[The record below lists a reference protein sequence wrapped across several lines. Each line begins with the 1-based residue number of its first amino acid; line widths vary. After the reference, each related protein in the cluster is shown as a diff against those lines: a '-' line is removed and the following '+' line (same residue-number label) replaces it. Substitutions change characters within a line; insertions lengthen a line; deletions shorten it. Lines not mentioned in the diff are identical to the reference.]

1 MSARACRR
9 QRINSAIDDNPKTC
23 SGRSIATRSDPDFVC
38 LAGWSLLSVSFRSD
52 LWRSPTAWTS
62 PTRARS
68 IRSTCARNVKSWATT
83 AAACNKRTAFSPPVA
98 PSSIPP
104 PILTPPPLPPPL
116 FQPPARTDYLSF
128 EATASTGGFAGVGLS
143 GLPHLGVR
151 WLRVYRD
158 APSTSQPSETC
169 GNVMTV

>member
-1 MSARACRR
+1 MTGGLAQPSITIPKFAR
-9 QRINSAIDDNPKTC
+9 
-23 SGRSIATRSDPDFVC
+23 GGPDVAC

-104 PILTPPPLPPPL
+104 PFSPPPPSNHLPEQIISLSKRRPH
-116 FQPPARTDYLSF
+116 PADSPVSVSADYLTLAQCLQRCAF
-128 EATASTGGFAGVGLS
+128 HFPAKWDV
-143 GLPHLGVR
+143 
-151 WLRVYRD
+151 W
-158 APSTSQPSETC
+158 
-169 GNVMTV
+169 

>member
-1 MSARACRR
+1 MSRR
-9 QRINSAIDDNPKTC
+9 RVNSAIDNNPKTC
-23 SGRSIATRSDPDFVC
+23 PGRSVAARSDPDFAC

-83 AAACNKRTAFSPPVA
+83 AAACNKRTALSPPVA

-104 PILTPPPLPPPL
+104 PVLTPPPNHSLPSLSSNHLPEQIISL
-116 FQPPARTDYLSF
+116 FRSDGLYRQIRRCRSQRITSPWRSLAQCLQRCAFHFPAKWD
-128 EATASTGGFAGVGLS
+128 V
-143 GLPHLGVR
+143 
-151 WLRVYRD
+151 W
-158 APSTSQPSETC
+158 
-169 GNVMTV
+169 